1 MCTDYEC
8 PVIWREEWRTARR
21 SHKCSEC
28 RLVIA
33 KGERYE
39 VSAGLSEGRWY
50 GAKTC
55 ERCSIAREWLIV
67 VCSGYLVG
75 FCADDLVEHA
85 DEYGFWELRILASRM
100 ANGWVDK
107 KTGKLV
113 PLSKVRSLTKYATKR
128 ARDAGMAA

>member
-1 MCTDYEC
+1 MCTDYDR
-8 PVIWREEWRTARR
+8 PVVWREQWRTARR
-21 SHKCSEC
+21 EHKCSEC
-28 RLVIA
+28 RGIIR

-39 VSAGLSEGRWY
+39 VSAGLSEGSWY

-85 DEYGFWELRILASRM
+85 DEYDLWDLRVLAAMMNR
-100 ANGWVDK
+100 GWIGKD
-107 KTGKLV
+107 GKLV
-113 PLSKVRSLTKYATKR
+113 PLWRVRSLTRYATNR
-128 ARDAGMAA
+128 ARQMGMAA